1 MSKRSRRKSS
11 QKKEQSDQSPEAG
24 KEKPVVNEPWLSQST
39 GLRTMAVVSLMLAAF
54 MTWQLQESEG
64 LGRAILWGLGFGA
77 AIWLVF
83 LGSLAFN
90 RWLRGR

>member
-1 MSKRSRRKSS
+1 MSKRSKRKNT
-11 QKKEQSDQSPEAG
+11 QKGEKPDQSSAPA
-24 KEKPVVNEPWLSQST
+24 EKKPAVNEPWLSQST

-54 MTWQLQESEG
+54 MAWQLQESEG
-64 LGRAILWGLGFGA
+64 LGRAILWGLGFGG

-90 RWLRGR
+90 RWLRRR

>member
-1 MSKRSRRKSS
+1 
-11 QKKEQSDQSPEAG
+11 
-24 KEKPVVNEPWLSQST
+24 
-39 GLRTMAVVSLMLAAF
+39 MAVVSLMLAAF